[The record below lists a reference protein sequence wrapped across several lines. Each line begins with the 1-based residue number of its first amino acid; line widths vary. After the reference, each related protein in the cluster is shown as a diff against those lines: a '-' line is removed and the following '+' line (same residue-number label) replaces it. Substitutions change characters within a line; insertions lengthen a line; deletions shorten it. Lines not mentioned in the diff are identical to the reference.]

1 MVPLRVTHLV
11 DCSDD
16 QWERGDGTD
25 PVSRAK
31 GQVPELT
38 KSFWP
43 GRMTVLGVILLRRQ
57 SCSTVMSYFLAIRD
71 SVSPLRTS

>member
-11 DCSDD
+11 ACSYD
-16 QWERGDGTD
+16 QRESGDGTD
-25 PVSRAK
+25 AVGRP
-31 GQVPELT
+31 QTQLPEPT

-43 GRMTVLGVILLRRQ
+43 GRMTVLGIILLRRQ
-57 SCSTVMSYFLAIRD
+57 SCSTLMSYFLAIPE